1 MFCSRSTA
9 SLPGTGSTSARPTR
23 LSAFGPGL
31 EPVAACGPHS
41 PPFATVRHRT
51 KITRDLPRRQ
61 AQPNDIWHLDDVR
74 VTIRGDV
81 YWLWRAVDQD
91 GTVLDE
97 ILQRKRD
104 KQAAKRLLKRLL
116 KKSECP
122 PKRIVTDKP
131 RSCGT
136 AKAEI
141 APGLDHRQHKGL
153 NNRAENSHLPFRTR
167 EKVMRGH
174 RSSGGLERFVSM
186 HSQTRNLFV
195 PSRHHASAL
204 QIRYHRL
211 EAFDIWNRAA
221 GLA

>member
-1 MFCSRSTA
+1 MLLERGIDVSYETLRRWVA
-9 SLPGTGSTSARPTR
+9 K
-23 LSAFGPGL
+23 FGP
-31 EPVAACGPHS
+31 
-41 PPFATVRHRT
+41 

-61 AQPNDIWHLDDVR
+61 AQPNDIWHLDEVR

-81 YWLWRAVDQD
+81 YWLWRAVDQN

-97 ILQRKRD
+97 ILQRRRD
-104 KQAAKRLLKRLL
+104 KKAAKRLLKRLL
-116 KKSECP
+116 KKSECA
-122 PKRIVTDKP
+122 PKRIVTDKL
-131 RSCGT
+131 RSYGA

-174 RSSGGLERFVSM
+174 RSPGGLQWFVSM

-195 PSRHHASAL
+195 PSRHRASAI

-211 EAFDIWNRAA
+211 EAFEIWNRAA
-221 GLA
+221 DLL